1 MAWGNYRG
9 LIPGFFLTFFWVF
22 AGNIPRI
29 PGFTGF
35 PKIPGFT
42 GFPRIAGFTEFPQNC
57 RIYRISQKNFKKNTY
72 FFFKSIDRQG
82 KRCYTIFR
90 KKIINNK
97 GEWGYGKKK
106 KNYL

>member
-29 PGFTGF
+29 AGFTGF

-42 GFPRIAGFTEFPQNC
+42 GVPRIPGFTGFP
-57 RIYRISQKNFKKNTY
+57 KKTL
-72 FFFKSIDRQG
+72 
-82 KRCYTIFR
+82 
-90 KKIINNK
+90 KKILIFFLK
-97 GEWGYGKKK
+97 VLTGRGKDVILYSEKK
-106 KNYL
+106 